1 MNVTTIENAAA
12 SAKPRRS
19 VLYMPGSNARALE
32 KGRTLA
38 ADALI
43 LDLEDSVAPDVKD
56 VGRSQIVEALT
67 EGGFGN
73 KEISVRINPID
84 TEWGMA
90 DVEAMASIP
99 CDALVLPKVDSA
111 QMVLDLAA
119 KMHAAGAPA
128 EMSIWCMIE
137 TPLGVLDAHEIASAH
152 PRVGCLVMGLND
164 LAKDLR
170 CRHTVDRLPFI
181 FSLSKCVLAARAA
194 GISILDG
201 AYMDLNDEDGFRTSC
216 EQGRDL
222 GMDGKTLIHPKT
234 IDAANEAFAPTA
246 NDLAWAEKIISAHAE
261 AIKAG
266 KGVVVVDG
274 KLIENLHVAE
284 AERLIDLSDAIQN
297 KAA

>member
-1 MNVTTIENAAA
+1 VTATEKADVTAR
-12 SAKPRRS
+12 PRRS

-32 KGRTLA
+32 KGRTLP

-43 LDLEDSVAPDVKD
+43 LDLEDSVAPDAKD
-56 VGRSQIVEALT
+56 VGRAQIADALNA
-67 EGGFGN
+67 GGFGQ
-73 KEISVRINPID
+73 KEITVRINPLDTNWGID
-84 TEWGMA
+84 
-90 DVEAMASIP
+90 DVAAMSKVP
-99 CDALVLPKVDSA
+99 CDAMVLPKVDSA
-111 QMVLDLAA
+111 QMVLDLSE
-119 KMHAAGAPA
+119 KMDAAGAPA
-128 EMSIWCMIE
+128 EMGIWCMIE
-137 TPLGVLDAHEIASAH
+137 TPQGVLDAHDIAAAH

-194 GISILDG
+194 GASVLDG
-201 AYMDLNDEDGFRTSC
+201 AYMDLNDDAGFRASC

-234 IDAANEAFAPTA
+234 IEMANDVFAPSA
-246 NDLAWAEKIISAHAE
+246 DDIAWAERIIAAHAE
-261 AIKAG
+261 AIEAG

-284 AERLIDLSDAIQN
+284 AERLIGLSNAIN
-297 KAA
+297 NMAA

>member
-1 MNVTTIENAAA
+1 MTAIENAAGTA
-12 SAKPRRS
+12 NPRRS

-43 LDLEDSVAPDVKD
+43 LDLEDSVAPDAKD
-56 VGRSQIVEALT
+56 VGRSQIAEALT
-67 EGGFGN
+67 AGGFGN
-73 KEISVRINPID
+73 KEIAVRINPLD
-84 TEWGMA
+84 TDWGVA
-90 DVEAMASIP
+90 DIEALANVP
-99 CDALVLPKVDSA
+99 CDALCLPKVDSA
-111 QMVLDLAA
+111 QMVLDLSA
-119 KMHAAGAPA
+119 KMDAAGAPA
-128 EMSIWCMIE
+128 EMGIWCMIE
-137 TPLGVLDAHEIASAH
+137 TPLGVLDAHDIASAH

-194 GISILDG
+194 GISVLDG
-201 AYMDLNDEDGFRTSC
+201 AYMDLNDDEGFRASC
-216 EQGRDL
+216 EQGLDL

-234 IDAANEAFAPTA
+234 IDAANEVFAPSEA
-246 NDLAWAEKIISAHAE
+246 DIAWAERIIAAHGE
-261 AIKAG
+261 AIEAG

-284 AERLIDLSDAIQN
+284 AERLIGLSNAIKN

>member
-1 MNVTTIENAAA
+1 VTANEKADV
-12 SAKPRRS
+12 SARPRRS

-32 KGRTLA
+32 KGRTLP

-56 VGRSQIVEALT
+56 VGRAQIADALNA
-67 EGGFGN
+67 GGFGH
-73 KEISVRINPID
+73 KEITVRINPLDTNWGID
-84 TEWGMA
+84 
-90 DVEAMASIP
+90 DVEAMSKVP

-111 QMVLDLAA
+111 QMVLDLSA
-119 KMHAAGAPA
+119 KMDAAGAA
-128 EMSIWCMIE
+128 ADMGIWCMIE
-137 TPLGVLDAHEIASAH
+137 TPQGVLDAHEIAAAH

-170 CRHTVDRLPFI
+170 CRHTVDRLPFV

-194 GISILDG
+194 VASVLDG
-201 AYMDLNDEDGFRTSC
+201 AYMDLNDDDGFRASC

-234 IDAANEAFAPTA
+234 IEMANDVFAPSA
-246 NDLAWAEKIISAHAE
+246 DDIAWAERIIAAHAE
-261 AIKAG
+261 ALEAG

-284 AERLIDLSDAIQN
+284 AERLIGLSNAIN
-297 KAA
+297 NAAA

>member
-1 MNVTTIENAAA
+1 MSETNIATG

-32 KGRTLA
+32 KGRSLD
-38 ADALI
+38 ADVLI
-43 LDLEDSVAPDVKD
+43 LDLEDSVAPDAKD
-56 VGRSQIVEALT
+56 TGRSQIADALA

-73 KEISVRINPID
+73 KEITVRINPLD
-84 TEWGMA
+84 TDWGAA
-90 DVEAMASIP
+90 DVDAMAAVL

-111 QMVLDLAA
+111 DMVLELSA
-119 KMHAAGAPA
+119 KMDAAGAPA
-128 EMSIWCMIE
+128 EMGIWCMIE
-137 TPLGVLDAHEIASAH
+137 TPQGVLDAHEIASAH
-152 PRVGCLVMGLND
+152 PRAGCLVMGLND

-170 CRHTVDRLPFI
+170 CRHTVDRLPFV

-194 GISILDG
+194 GISVLDG
-201 AYMDLNDEDGFRTSC
+201 AYMDLNDEEGFRASC

-234 IDAANEAFAPTA
+234 IDAANEVFAPTS
-246 NDLAWAEKIISAHAE
+246 DELAWAEKIIGTHAE
-261 AIKAG
+261 AVEAG

-284 AERLIDLSDAIQN
+284 AKRLMALSDAIN
-297 KAA
+297 DKGA

>member
-1 MNVTTIENAAA
+1 MSETNIATG

-32 KGRTLA
+32 KGRSLD
-38 ADALI
+38 ADGLI
-43 LDLEDSVAPDVKD
+43 LDLEDSVAPDAKD
-56 VGRSQIVEALT
+56 TGRSQIADALA

-73 KEISVRINPID
+73 KEITVRINPLD
-84 TEWGMA
+84 TDWGAA
-90 DVEAMASIP
+90 DVDAMAPVP
-99 CDALVLPKVDSA
+99 CDALVLPKVDRA
-111 QMVLDLAA
+111 DMVLELSA
-119 KMHAAGAPA
+119 KMDAAGAPA
-128 EMSIWCMIE
+128 EMGIWCMIE
-137 TPLGVLDAHEIASAH
+137 TPQGVLDAHEIASAH

-170 CRHTVDRLPFI
+170 CRHTVDRLPFV

-194 GISILDG
+194 GISVLDG
-201 AYMDLNDEDGFRTSC
+201 AYMDLNDEDGFRASC

-234 IDAANEAFAPTA
+234 IDAANEAFAPTSA
-246 NDLAWAEKIISAHAE
+246 DLAWAEKIISAHAE
-261 AIKAG
+261 AVKAG

-284 AERLIDLSDAIQN
+284 AKRLMALSDAIN
-297 KAA
+297 DKGA

>member
-1 MNVTTIENAAA
+1 MTALENATGTAR
-12 SAKPRRS
+12 PRRS

-43 LDLEDSVAPDVKD
+43 LDLEDSVAPDAKD
-56 VGRSQIVEALT
+56 VGRAQIADALN

-73 KEISVRINPID
+73 KEITVRINPLD
-84 TEWGMA
+84 TDWGMA
-90 DVEAMASIP
+90 DVGALAKAG

-119 KMHAAGAPA
+119 KMDAANAPTD
-128 EMSIWCMIE
+128 MGIWCMIE

-194 GISILDG
+194 GISVLDG
-201 AYMDLNDEDGFRTSC
+201 AYMDLNDDAGFRSSC

-234 IDAANEAFAPTA
+234 IDMANDVFAPTA
-246 NDLAWAEKIISAHAE
+246 DDIAWAERIITAHAE
-261 AIKAG
+261 AVKAG
-266 KGVVVVDG
+266 MGVVVVDG
-274 KLIENLHVAE
+274 KLIENLHVAD
-284 AERLIDLSDAIQN
+284 AERLIALSNAIKKQ
-297 KAA
+297 AA

>member
-1 MNVTTIENAAA
+1 MTAIDNAAVMA
-12 SAKPRRS
+12 RPRRS

-38 ADALI
+38 ADVLI
-43 LDLEDSVAPDVKD
+43 LDLEDSVAPDVKGD
-56 VGRSQIVEALT
+56 GRAQIVDALT
-67 EGGFGN
+67 QGGFGN
-73 KEISVRINPID
+73 KEITVRINPLD
-84 TEWGMA
+84 TDWGQA
-90 DVEAMASIP
+90 DVEAMAKVP
-99 CDALVLPKVDSA
+99 CHALVLPKVDSA

-119 KMHAAGAPA
+119 KMDAAGAPP
-128 EMSIWCMIE
+128 EMGIWCMIE
-137 TPLGVLDAHEIASAH
+137 TPLGVLDAYDIASAH

-170 CRHTVDRLPFI
+170 CRHTVDRTPFL
-181 FSLSKCVLAARAA
+181 FALSKCVLAARAA
-194 GISILDG
+194 DISILDG
-201 AYMDLNDEDGFRTSC
+201 AYMDLKDEDGFIASC

-234 IDAANEAFAPTA
+234 IDAANTAFAPSA
-246 NDLAWAEKIISAHAE
+246 DDIAWAERIIAAHAE
-261 AIKAG
+261 ALAAG

-284 AERLIDLSDAIQN
+284 AERLIGLSNAIQN

>member
-1 MNVTTIENAAA
+1 MSETKTATGT
-12 SAKPRRS
+12 AKPRRS
-19 VLYMPGSNARALE
+19 VLYMPGSNARALD
-32 KGRTLA
+32 KGRSLA
-38 ADALI
+38 ADGLI
-43 LDLEDSVAPDVKD
+43 LDLEDSVAPDAKD
-56 VGRSQIVEALT
+56 VGRSQIVDALN

-73 KEISVRINPID
+73 KEITVRVNPVD
-84 TEWGMA
+84 TDWGLA
-90 DVEAMASIP
+90 DVAALASAP

-111 QMVLDLAA
+111 AMVLELSA
-119 KMHAAGAPA
+119 KMDAAGAPA
-128 EMSIWCMIE
+128 EMGIWCMIE
-137 TPLGVLDAHEIASAH
+137 TPMGVLDAYDIASAH

-194 GISILDG
+194 GISVLDG
-201 AYMDLNDEDGFRTSC
+201 AYMDLNDEDGFRASC

-234 IDAANEAFAPTA
+234 IDAANDAFAPTA
-246 NDLAWAEKIISAHAE
+246 DELAWAEKIIAAHAE
-261 AIKAG
+261 AVEAG

-284 AERLIDLSDAIQN
+284 AERLIALSDAIN
-297 KAA
+297 GKGA

>member
-1 MNVTTIENAAA
+1 MTAIENIAATA
-12 SAKPRRS
+12 RPRRS

-43 LDLEDSVAPDVKD
+43 LDLEDSVAPDAKD
-56 VGRSQIVEALT
+56 VGRSQIADALAQ
-67 EGGFGN
+67 GGFGN
-73 KEISVRINPID
+73 KEVTVRINPLD
-84 TEWGMA
+84 TDWGLA
-90 DVEAMASIP
+90 DIAAMASVP

-111 QMVLDLAA
+111 KMVLDLAE
-119 KMHAAGAPA
+119 KMDAAGAPP
-128 EMSIWCMIE
+128 EMGIWCMIE
-137 TPLGVLDAHEIASAH
+137 TPKGVLDAYDIASAH

-170 CRHTVDRLPFI
+170 CRHTVDRTPFL

-194 GISILDG
+194 GISVLDG
-201 AYMDLNDEDGFRTSC
+201 AYMDLNDDAGFRASC
-216 EQGRDL
+216 EQGLDL

-234 IDAANEAFAPTA
+234 IDATNDVFAPSA
-246 NDLAWAEKIISAHAE
+246 DDIAWAERIIAAHAE
-261 AIKAG
+261 ALAAG

-284 AERLIDLSDAIQN
+284 AERLIGLSNAIQN

>member
-1 MNVTTIENAAA
+1 MTNTNTATGT
-12 SAKPRRS
+12 AKPRRS

-32 KGRTLA
+32 KGRDLA
-38 ADALI
+38 ADGLI
-43 LDLEDSVAPDVKD
+43 LDLEDSVAPDAKD
-56 VGRSQIVEALT
+56 VGRSQIVDALNA
-67 EGGFGN
+67 GGFGN
-73 KEISVRINPID
+73 KEITVRVNPVD
-84 TEWGMA
+84 TDWGAA
-90 DVEAMASIP
+90 DVAALATAP

-111 QMVLDLAA
+111 AMVLELSE
-119 KMHAAGAPA
+119 KMDAAGAPA
-128 EMSIWCMIE
+128 DMGIWCMIE
-137 TPLGVLDAHEIASAH
+137 TPLGVLDAHDIASAH

-201 AYMDLNDEDGFRTSC
+201 AYMDLNDEDGFRASC

-234 IDAANEAFAPTA
+234 IDAANEAFAPTSSE
-246 NDLAWAEKIISAHAE
+246 LAWAEKIIAAHAD
-261 AIKAG
+261 AIEAG

-284 AERLIDLSDAIQN
+284 AERLMALSDAISE
-297 KAA
+297 KGA

>member
-1 MNVTTIENAAA
+1 MSATNTATG

-32 KGRTLA
+32 KGRSLD
-38 ADALI
+38 ADGLI
-43 LDLEDSVAPDVKD
+43 LDLEDSVAPDAKEI
-56 VGRSQIVEALT
+56 GRTQIADALN

-73 KEISVRINPID
+73 KEITVRINPLD

-90 DVEAMASIP
+90 DLDAMASVP

-111 QMVLDLAA
+111 AMVLDLSA
-119 KMHAAGAPA
+119 KMDAAGAPA
-128 EMSIWCMIE
+128 EMGIWCMIE
-137 TPLGVLDAHEIASAH
+137 TPQGVLDAHEIASAH

-170 CRHTVDRLPFI
+170 CRHTVDRTPFL

-194 GISILDG
+194 GISVLDG
-201 AYMDLNDEDGFRTSC
+201 AYMDLNDEDGFRASC

-234 IDAANEAFAPTA
+234 IDAANEAFAPTS
-246 NDLAWAEKIISAHAE
+246 NELAWAEKIIAAHAE
-261 AIKAG
+261 AIEAG

-284 AERLIDLSDAIQN
+284 AERLMALSDAIN
-297 KAA
+297 GKGA

>member
-1 MNVTTIENAAA
+1 MTANEKADV
-12 SAKPRRS
+12 SARPRRS

-32 KGRTLA
+32 KGRTLP

-56 VGRSQIVEALT
+56 VGRAQIADALNA
-67 EGGFGN
+67 GGFGH
-73 KEISVRINPID
+73 KEITVRINPLDTNWGID
-84 TEWGMA
+84 
-90 DVEAMASIP
+90 DVEAMSKVP

-111 QMVLDLAA
+111 QMVLDLSA
-119 KMHAAGAPA
+119 KMDAAGAA
-128 EMSIWCMIE
+128 ADMGIWCMIE
-137 TPLGVLDAHEIASAH
+137 TPQGVLDAHEIAAAH

-170 CRHTVDRLPFI
+170 CRHTVDRLPFV

-194 GISILDG
+194 GASVLDG
-201 AYMDLNDEDGFRTSC
+201 AYMDLNDDDGFRASC

-234 IDAANEAFAPTA
+234 IEMANDVFAPSA
-246 NDLAWAEKIISAHAE
+246 DDIAWAERIIAAHAE
-261 AIKAG
+261 ALEAG

-284 AERLIDLSDAIQN
+284 AERLIGLSNAIN
-297 KAA
+297 NAAA